1 MSTDN
6 ENQSAFRIIGE
17 ESGFQNPQDEKQDFT
32 GSEELP
38 VETFDDHDV

>member
-1 MSTDN
+1 MSTDIV
-6 ENQSAFRIIGE
+6 NQSAFRIISE

-32 GSEELP
+32 GCEELP